1 MKIGIVG
8 LGYVGLPL
16 AVEFA
21 KKYDVIGFDINEK
34 KVKELKNNIDSTKEL
49 SDEDLKK
56 VKINYTIDPEN
67 LKQCD
72 FIIVAV
78 PTPVNKANIPDLKY
92 VESSSKI
99 LGQNLK
105 KGAIVVFES
114 TVHPG
119 VTEEICAPIIEK
131 ESGLKCG
138 VDFKIGYS
146 PERVNPGD
154 KEHTITKIVKVVS
167 GMDEDSLNKIADLY
181 GSIITAGVHK
191 APTIKVAEA
200 SKIIENIQRDVNIGI
215 MNELSV
221 IFNKMGIDTFDVLKA
236 AKTKWNFNYYHPGLV
251 GGHCIGVDPYYLIL
265 KSEEL
270 GHHPQLLSSA
280 RRINNYMSRQVAE
293 IVVKSLKKSNVP
305 LCDSNVYLLG
315 LTFKENVKDY
325 RNAKSNDVIDYLKSF
340 GINPIAVDPW
350 LSQEEVKEFFD
361 VEKKELSEINNADA
375 IVVLSPHREFL
386 NMDLNLLKLKM
397 RNKVFFDIKQSFD
410 KQKLKNLGFEY
421 YSL

>member
-1 MKIGIVG
+1 MKIGVVG

-21 KKYDVIGFDINEK
+21 KKYEVVGFDINQK
-34 KVKELKNNIDSTKEL
+34 KVNELKNNLDSTKEL
-49 SDEDLKK
+49 SKEELEN
-56 VKINYTIDPEN
+56 VKINYTIDPEL
-67 LKQCD
+67 LKDCD
-72 FIIVAV
+72 FVIVAV

-99 LGQNLK
+99 VGQNLK

-138 VDFKIGYS
+138 IDFKIGYS

-167 GMDEDSLNKIADLY
+167 GMDEYSLNKIAEVY
-181 GSIITAGVHK
+181 GSIITAGIHK

-221 IFNKMGIDTFDVLKA
+221 IFNKLDIDIFDVIKA
-236 AKTKWNFNYYHPGLV
+236 ARTKWNFNYYHPGLV

-280 RRINNYMSRQVAE
+280 RRINNYMSKQVAE
-293 IVVKSLKKSNVP
+293 IVVKSLKKSNIP
-305 LCDSNVYLLG
+305 LSDSNVYLLG

-340 GINPIAVDPW
+340 GIIPYAVDPW
-350 LSQEEVKEFFD
+350 LSSEEIKEFFYI
-361 VEKKELSEINNADA
+361 EKKELSDICDADA
-375 IVVLSPHREFL
+375 IVILSPHREFL
-386 NMDLNLLKLKM
+386 NIDLNLLKLKM

-410 KQKLKNLGFEY
+410 KNKLKELGFDY